1 VSQES
6 FCRRPFS
13 NRSTKTRFVLS
24 LLFVMTLALSLQGQ
38 VAVNQL
44 SSDPFTSAIAQ
55 HATEVESSTF
65 SWNNTI
71 VTAFQQGRYFNGGG
85 SSDNGWATSTD
96 GGATWKHGSLPGL
109 TKTGG
114 MGKYDRA
121 TDAAVAYDAKHQY
134 WLIANLPLY
143 NTGGSSTAMILSRSK
158 NGTSWSVPVTV
169 TPVYSKPDK
178 TWISCDNNTGSP
190 YYGNCY
196 AEWDNNGA
204 GDIVYFAVSSDGGKT
219 WGTPVQPATQPA
231 MFALQPLSLSTGRV
245 IAPGSDAFNSNI
257 ESVTSTDGGKTF
269 SAPIIV
275 SAISK
280 HTAAGGLRDLVL
292 PASAIDA
299 ANTVYTVWQDCRFR
313 TSCAENDLVMS
324 TTTDGTTWSAVVRI
338 PIDPTTST
346 VDHFLPG
353 LAIEPNTSGSTAHLG
368 LTYYYYPV
376 SNCTKTT
383 CQLLAGYI
391 SSTDGGSTWSAP
403 TQLSNGMALTLFPN
417 TNQGFMPGDYESLTF
432 VNGAAFPVFGIAQ
445 AKTGSTFNVTMNAP
459 VTGLSD
465 GPGVNSSRGEKPVPN
480 FHSDSPARTTPVC
493 DRCENEEKD

>member
-1 VSQES
+1 M
-6 FCRRPFS
+6 FLL
-13 NRSTKTRFVLS
+13 LS
-24 LLFVMTLALSLQGQ
+24 VMTLALALQGQ

-44 SSDPFTSAIAQ
+44 SSDPFTTSVAQ
-55 HATEVESSTF
+55 HATEVEASTF
-65 SWNNTI
+65 SWHNTI
-71 VTAFQQGRYFNGGG
+71 VTAFQQGRYYNGGG
-85 SSDNGWATSTD
+85 ASDNGWATSTD
-96 GGATWKHGSLPGL
+96 GGATWTHGSLPGL

-121 TDAAVAYDAKHQY
+121 TDAAVAYDSKHQM

-143 NTGGSSTAMILSRSK
+143 NNGGSSTAMILSRSRT
-158 NGTSWSVPVTV
+158 GTAWSNPVTV

-178 TWISCDNNTGSP
+178 TWVSCDNNTGSP
-190 YYGNCY
+190 HYGNCY

-204 GDIVYFAVSSDGGKT
+204 GDIVYFAVSSDGGST
-219 WGTPVQPATQPA
+219 WGTPVQPATKPA
-231 MFALQPLSLSTGRV
+231 MFALQPLALSTGTV
-245 IAPGSDAFNSNI
+245 IAPGSDAFNENI
-257 ESVTSTDGGKTF
+257 ESTTSTNGGTTF
-269 SAPIIV
+269 GAPVIV

-324 TTTDGTTWSAVVRI
+324 TTTDGATWSAVVRI
-338 PIDPTTST
+338 PIDPVTST

-376 SNCTKTT
+376 ANCTKTT
-383 CQLLAGYI
+383 CQLEAGFI

-403 TQLSNGMALTLFPN
+403 TQLSDAMTLTWFPN
-417 TNQGFMPGDYESLTF
+417 TNQGFMPGDYTSLTF
-432 VNGAAFPVFGIAQ
+432 VNGVAYPIIGIAT
-445 AKTGSTFNVTMNAP
+445 ANSGKTFNATMNAP
-459 VTGLSD
+459 VTGLGD
-465 GPGVNSSRGEKPVPN
+465 GPAFNSSAGEKPVPN
-480 FHSDSPARTTPVC
+480 AHSDAPPHTTPVC